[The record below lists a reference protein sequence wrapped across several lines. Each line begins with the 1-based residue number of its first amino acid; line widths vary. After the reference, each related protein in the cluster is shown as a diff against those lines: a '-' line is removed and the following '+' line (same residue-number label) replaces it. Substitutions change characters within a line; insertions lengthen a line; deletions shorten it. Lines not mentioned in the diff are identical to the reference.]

1 MSRGSAIGFS
11 PWPCR
16 EGFAARSTPMG
27 DDEKD
32 LRIKELEEIVAKFEE
47 EREEANQAAA
57 ARRAGRM
64 AERAADSE
72 QQDDD
77 EAAAAAATPPAQSQ
91 RPAQEQSAT
100 SPASGPLAGVRV
112 VECTHFIAGP
122 LSGRLLADQGVRSTW
137 RPRDPA
143 HTAKRHPPIART
155 GTCAAASDIR
165 SNRLWCNPTE
175 MQPSDR

>member
-1 MSRGSAIGFS
+1 
-11 PWPCR
+11 
-16 EGFAARSTPMG
+16 MG

-72 QQDDD
+72 QQDD

-91 RPAQEQSAT
+91 PPAQEQSAT
-100 SPASGPLAGVRV
+100 GPASGPLAGVRV

-137 RPRDPA
+137 RPHQPRDP
-143 HTAKRHPPIART
+143 TLRNDTHP
-155 GTCAAASDIR
+155 
-165 SNRLWCNPTE
+165 
-175 MQPSDR
+175 